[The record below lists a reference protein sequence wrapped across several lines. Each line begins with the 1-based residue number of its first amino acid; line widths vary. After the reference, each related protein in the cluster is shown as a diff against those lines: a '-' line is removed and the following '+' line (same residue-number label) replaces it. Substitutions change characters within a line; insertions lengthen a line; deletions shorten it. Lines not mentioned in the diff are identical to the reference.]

1 MHGVWLFLKKS
12 LSCCDAQKSC
22 DAGDPDKNLIQKM
35 KNPSGC
41 RRSVSNLR
49 NEFVTYGDEGAM
61 QNPSFRS
68 SRSLE
73 SSMFINTTKLEGR
86 ADSSD
91 RFKGFV
97 SGASSS
103 DLLSGRYSSER
114 FDVIGSDICGFG
126 ALSCR
131 ICRQR
136 VRDLYAFET
145 HYLSNHCV
153 TRLLEGEF
161 SRTTVELICNRGYSH
176 KLGKTRGNNISAILK
191 VQNLQRVVAEFE
203 NYREL
208 VKIRATKLS
217 KKHSRC
223 VADGNEFLGFHG
235 TTLSCSLGL
244 SNSSSS
250 TLCFSDQCGVCQ
262 ILRNGFASK
271 TRQDGIQGV
280 LTASTCS
287 MALECIE
294 TERGRTNR
302 GAVKAVVLCRV
313 IAGRVHKPMKKFED
327 PNGFSEFDSLALKVG
342 PNSRLDELYLL
353 STKALLPCFV
363 IIFKPRNNIS

>member
-1 MHGVWLFLKKS
+1 MHGVWLYLKKS
-12 LSCCDAQKSC
+12 VSCCNAQKPS
-22 DAGDPDKNLIQKM
+22 DAVYPGKNLIQEM
-35 KNPSGC
+35 KDPSG
-41 RRSVSNLR
+41 RTRSMSNLR

-61 QNPSFRS
+61 QNQSFRS

-73 SSMFINTTKLEGR
+73 SAKFVNTTMRFEGSG
-86 ADSSD
+86 A
-91 RFKGFV
+91 
-97 SGASSS
+97 GASSS

-114 FDVIGSDICGFG
+114 FDVIGSDICGLG

-136 VRDLYAFET
+136 VRDLNAFET

-153 TRLLEGEF
+153 TRLLEGDF
-161 SRTTVELICNRGYSH
+161 SRTTVELICNRGYYSH
-176 KLGKTRGNNISAILK
+176 KLAKTRGNNISAILK

-235 TTLSCSLGL
+235 KTLSCSLGL
-244 SNSSSS
+244 SSSSN
-250 TLCFSDQCGVCQ
+250 LCFSDQCGVCQ
-262 ILRNGFASK
+262 ILRHGFASK
-271 TRQDGIQGV
+271 TRPDGIKGV

-287 MALECIE
+287 TALECIE
-294 TERGRTNR
+294 TEPGGNR
-302 GAVKAVVLCRV
+302 GGGGLKAVVLCRV

-363 IIFKPRNNIS
+363 IVFKPRNNNTS

>member
-1 MHGVWLFLKKS
+1 MRGVWLYLKKS
-12 LSCCDAQKSC
+12 LSCCDAQKPS
-22 DAGDPDKNLIQKM
+22 DPENNLIQEM

-41 RRSVSNLR
+41 RRSMSNLR
-49 NEFVTYGDEGAM
+49 NEFVAYGDEGAM
-61 QNPSFRS
+61 QNPSFRC

-73 SSMFINTTKLEGR
+73 SSKFINTMRFEG
-86 ADSSD
+86 S
-91 RFKGFV
+91 G
-97 SGASSS
+97 GASSS

-145 HYLSNHCV
+145 HYLTNHSV
-153 TRLLEGEF
+153 TRLLEGDF
-161 SRTTVELICNRGYSH
+161 SRTTVELICNRGYSD
-176 KLGKTRGNNISAILK
+176 KLGKTKGSNVSAILK

-203 NYREL
+203 NCREL

-244 SNSSSS
+244 SSNSGSSN
-250 TLCFSDQCGVCQ
+250 LCFSDQCGVCK
-262 ILRNGFASK
+262 ILRHGFASK
-271 TRQDGIQGV
+271 TRQDGIKGV
-280 LTASTCS
+280 LTASACS
-287 MALECIE
+287 AALEGIE
-294 TERGRTNR
+294 MERGRSR
-302 GAVKAVVLCRV
+302 GALRAVVLCRV

-342 PNSRLDELYLL
+342 PNAILEELYLS

-363 IIFKPRNNIS
+363 IVFKPRNNTS

>member
-1 MHGVWLFLKKS
+1 MRGVWLYLKKS
-12 LSCCDAQKSC
+12 LSCCNAQKSS
-22 DAGDPDKNLIQKM
+22 DAGDPDKNRIKKM

-41 RRSVSNLR
+41 TRSLSNLR

-73 SSMFINTTKLEGR
+73 SYKFINTMKFEGS
-86 ADSSD
+86 A
-91 RFKGFV
+91 
-97 SGASSS
+97 GASSS

-153 TRLLEGEF
+153 TRLLEGDF

-176 KLGKTRGNNISAILK
+176 KLGKTKGNNISAILK

-223 VADGNEFLGFHG
+223 AADGNEFLGFHG
-235 TTLSCSLGL
+235 TTISCSLGL

-250 TLCFSDQCGVCQ
+250 SNLCFSDQCGVCQ
-262 ILRNGFASK
+262 ILRQGFAYK
-271 TRQDGIQGV
+271 TRPDGIKGV
-280 LTASTCS
+280 LTTSTCS
-287 MALECIE
+287 TALECIE
-294 TERGRTNR
+294 MERGRDR
-302 GAVKAVVLCRV
+302 GALKAVVLCRV

-363 IIFKPRNNIS
+363 IIFKPRNNTS